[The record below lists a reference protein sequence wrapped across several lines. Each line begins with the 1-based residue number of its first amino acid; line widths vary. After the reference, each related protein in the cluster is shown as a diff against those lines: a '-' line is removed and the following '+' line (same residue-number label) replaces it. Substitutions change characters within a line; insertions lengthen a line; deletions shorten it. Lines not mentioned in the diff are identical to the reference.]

1 MRVIVPIIAAALAAQ
16 AAFAQPPETAEDG
29 DSGLVETSGG
39 PAAPTADE
47 AKAAFVTD
55 PDLRPDGP
63 RTETDLAYENRV
75 LGAFRVTQG
84 GQGPLDGGW
93 HVLGAD
99 GVALYTLQLTDPGA
113 GEARIEGAWRN
124 LAIDGPGDSGLI
136 DSVGREGGDIV
147 LGFRD
152 GPDET
157 PTQFRLRL
165 EANGTWTG
173 ETVAGERRTGVIA
186 SRAQGLETAAMAVPE
201 WRAPPPPK
209 AKAKPKPKRKAK
221 SRSKSKR
228 R

>member
-16 AAFAQPPETAEDG
+16 AAFAQPPEEPEAR
-29 DSGLVETSGG
+29 DSGLVEISAG
-39 PAAPTADE
+39 PSAPTVEE
-47 AKAAFVTD
+47 AKAALVTD
-55 PDLRPDGP
+55 QGLRPDGP
-63 RTETDLAYENRV
+63 RTETDMAYENRV

-93 HVLGAD
+93 QVLGSD

-124 LAIDGPGDSGLI
+124 LKLEGPGSSGLI
-136 DSVGREGGDIV
+136 DSVRREGGDIV

-152 GPDET
+152 GLDEMS
-157 PTQFRLRL
+157 TQLRLRL

-173 ETVAGERRTGVIA
+173 ETVAGERRTGVLA
-186 SRAQGLETAAMAVPE
+186 ARAQGLETASMAVPE

-209 AKAKPKPKRKAK
+209 AKAKPKPKRKSK
-221 SRSKSKR
+221 SRSKR